1 MSVDSSS
8 FHCEIEKA
16 AASQDGN
23 AVTTVKCHG
32 TLNSAA
38 APHLRDQVKPLLPHG
53 GRLVIDLADVNFL
66 DSSGLGTLVAL
77 KASAMKQGYCR
88 LEMINM
94 TPRVLELFRITKLY
108 DLITT

>member
-1 MSVDSSS
+1 MSTDSST

-23 AVTTVKCHG
+23 ALITVKCHG
-32 TLNSAA
+32 SLTGAA
-38 APHLRDQVKPLLPHG
+38 APHLRDQVKPLLPNG
-53 GRLVIDLADVNFL
+53 GRVVIDLADVNFL
-66 DSSGLGTLVAL
+66 DSSGLGVLVSL

-88 LEMINM
+88 LELVNM
-94 TPRVLELFRITKLY
+94 TPRLLELFRITKLY

>member
-1 MSVDSSS
+1 MSIHSST

-16 AASQDGN
+16 AAGQDGN
-23 AVTTVKCHG
+23 AVTTVRCHG

-53 GRLVIDLADVNFL
+53 GRVVIDLSGVNLL

-77 KASAMKQGYCR
+77 RASAMKQGYCR
-88 LEMINM
+88 LELVNM
-94 TPRVLELFRITKLY
+94 TPHVMELFRITKLY